1 MIITK
6 TSKYIQCPHCLK
18 ATNSIDHLDGKEIS
32 TRWYCDDC
40 GNQYSFKLSKTG
52 EITELKLTGDRID
65 KSLVLLKNGD
75 IGLVVEG
82 LVFNGDLS
90 NNNEYFYNE
99 HTCPTNYMKR
109 VKEVFDLKNDDTDP
123 HGIFEYVKTL
133 PWDSNINECNNSEL
147 TEKLLREFNNKE
159 EENYEF

>member
-6 TSKYIQCPHCLK
+6 IKTSKHIQCPNCSK

-40 GNQYSFKLSKTG
+40 GYEYSFNLTKSG
-52 EITELKLTGDRID
+52 ELTDVKLTGRKVS
-65 KSLVLLKNGD
+65 KSLVLLKCGD

-82 LVFNGDLS
+82 MVFDGDKS
-90 NNNEYFYNE
+90 NNEYFYNE
-99 HTCPTNYMKR
+99 HTCPVNYMKN
-109 VKEVFDLKNDDTDP
+109 VKMVFDLKNDDTDP

-133 PWDSNINECNNSEL
+133 PWEHDIDVCNSYEL
-147 TEKLLREFNNKE
+147 ELKLLKEFNN
-159 EENYEF
+159 NILD